1 MGTHDLK
8 IPLLFSF
15 GLALATFAGCNNG
28 SSTMSGGA
36 GTLNLAITDT
46 PVDGATSVVVS
57 FTGVEIQPADEDAD
71 SQDESGD
78 DAGDMDSQGTDSGD
92 SGDMSSM
99 GMSSMDMG
107 GTASAST
114 GSDDMDD
121 ESSSSNGQRLEFTFA
136 APRQIDLLQQ
146 QGGNS
151 ASLLSGV
158 SLPAG
163 EYAWIRL
170 KVDASQ
176 STITLADGSVHPLV
190 IPSGDETGLKLVHG
204 FTVAA
209 GGMVNFTIDFD
220 LRESI
225 TLANGVY
232 ILKPVLRITDNES
245 VGEIQGGVAN
255 TFMIGT
261 TPITDPACSPAAY
274 VYAGDN
280 VTPVDINST
289 STVQPVTT
297 ATLRLDTESGDYGYM
312 AAFLAPGDYT
322 VALVC
327 AAGDDPQ
334 NVDTLTFSATKNVSV
349 TAGASSEVDFP

>member
-1 MGTHDLK
+1 MGTHVLK

-28 SSTMSGGA
+28 STAMSGGA
-36 GTLNLAITDT
+36 GRLNLAITDT

-57 FTGVEIQPADEDAD
+57 FTGVEIQPAGEDT
-71 SQDESGD
+71 SNQTESGD
-78 DAGDMDSQGTDSGD
+78 DSGDMDSGD
-92 SGDMSSM
+92 NSDTSSM
-99 GMSSMDMG
+99 GMNSMDMG
-107 GTASAST
+107 SGT
-114 GSDDMDD
+114 GD
-121 ESSSSNGQRLEFTFA
+121 ESNSGNAHRLGFAFA

-163 EYAWIRL
+163 DYAWIQL

-176 STITLADGSVHPLV
+176 SAITLADGSVHPLV
-190 IPSGDETGLKLVHG
+190 IPSGDEAGLKLVHG

-245 VGEIQGGVAN
+245 VGEIQGSVAN

-261 TPITDPACSPAAY
+261 TSITDPACSPAAY
-274 VYAGDN
+274 VFAGDN
-280 VTPVDINST
+280 VTPVDINT
-289 STVQPVTT
+289 TAVVQPVTI
-297 ATLRLDTESGDYGYM
+297 RWPWS
-312 AAFLAPGDYT
+312 APQGT
-322 VALVC
+322 IPRTWIA
-327 AAGDDPQ
+327 
-334 NVDTLTFSATKNVSV
+334 
-349 TAGASSEVDFP
+349 